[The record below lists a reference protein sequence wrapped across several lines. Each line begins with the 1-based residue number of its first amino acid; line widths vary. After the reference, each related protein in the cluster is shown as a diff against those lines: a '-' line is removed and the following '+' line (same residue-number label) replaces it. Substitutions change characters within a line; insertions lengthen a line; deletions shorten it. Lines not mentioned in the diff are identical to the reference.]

1 MELSVRA
8 KPIPLPLLPS
18 TALEEEMMETD
29 NTGSL
34 SLAEPQPRWGLC
46 FRAQFTVTGG
56 GGAEDGPEA

>member
-8 KPIPLPLLPS
+8 KPIALPLLPS

-29 NTGSL
+29 NSL

-46 FRAQFTVTGG
+46 FRAQFTAAGG